1 MHTAHELK
9 ERLYIFVLEKLLAH
23 PECEKLSDVER
34 IPLPGREKSL
44 TTGVRGHIPREKLTM
59 KLSIISMEVEDEGEW
74 VGAKAAQRE

>member
-44 TTGVRGHIPREKLTM
+44 T
-59 KLSIISMEVEDEGEW
+59 
-74 VGAKAAQRE
+74 Q